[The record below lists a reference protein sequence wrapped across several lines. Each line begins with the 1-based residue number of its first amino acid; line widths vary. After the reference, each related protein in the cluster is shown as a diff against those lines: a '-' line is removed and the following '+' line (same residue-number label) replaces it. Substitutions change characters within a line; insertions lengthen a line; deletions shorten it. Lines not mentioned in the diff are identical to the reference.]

1 MKKIITK
8 SDLETIN
15 LGEKLGKL
23 IKDLNIIVLLEGDL
37 ASGKT
42 TFTKGIAKGLGINK
56 IIKSPTFNI
65 LKIYEE
71 NGYKL
76 NHLDLYRLS
85 NVGLDFDLEEYIY
98 DSNATTVIEWPNQV
112 KELLP
117 KDNYIHV
124 KLINN
129 INERTLIFSSNK
141 YSEVVN
147 KL

>member
-8 SDLETIN
+8 SDIETIN
-15 LGEKLGKL
+15 LGEKFGKL
-23 IKDLNIIVLLEGDL
+23 IKDLNLTVLLEGDL

-85 NVGLDFDLEEYIY
+85 NIGLDYDLEEHIF
-98 DSNATTVIEWPNQV
+98 DEHATKVIEWPNQV
-112 KELLP
+112 KELIP
-117 KDNYIHV
+117 NNYIHV
-124 KLINN
+124 NLINN
-129 INERTLIFSSNK
+129 FDERILVFSSNK
-141 YSEVVN
+141 YSEVID